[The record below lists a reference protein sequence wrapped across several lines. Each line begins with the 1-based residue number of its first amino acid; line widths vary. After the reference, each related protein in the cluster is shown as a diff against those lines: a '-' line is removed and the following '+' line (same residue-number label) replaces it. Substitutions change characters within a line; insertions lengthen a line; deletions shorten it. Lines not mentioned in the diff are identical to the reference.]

1 MNASKTSMLIQNS
14 RREFPDALTYR
25 ANGKS
30 PATPI
35 SIPVQPV
42 RQETLENRGEI
53 EAMNLK
59 TLTLL
64 NFLKTSDAHSF
75 VSSTDSE
82 CSTDI
87 DVNKEDE
94 DSDGYF
100 FFDIEVD
107 SSNDGV
113 LFETYDSFDD
123 KQIALKREQSFSS
136 SEATEEDGDE
146 LFQMDL

>member
-1 MNASKTSMLIQNS
+1 
-14 RREFPDALTYR
+14 
-25 ANGKS
+25 
-30 PATPI
+30 
-35 SIPVQPV
+35 
-42 RQETLENRGEI
+42 
-53 EAMNLK
+53 MNLK